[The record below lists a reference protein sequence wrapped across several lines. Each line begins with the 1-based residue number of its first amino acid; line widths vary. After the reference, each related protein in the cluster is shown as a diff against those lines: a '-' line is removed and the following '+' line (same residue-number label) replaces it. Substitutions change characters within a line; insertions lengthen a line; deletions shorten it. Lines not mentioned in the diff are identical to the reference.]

1 MQSRFIIIFSII
13 VKYSIYITTLEFIWI
28 LLLVSKEFND
38 PIWETSLMYGGKFI
52 SFFFYTNKLIAKNQ
66 DMFLVLLM

>member
-1 MQSRFIIIFSII
+1 MQRADSLLSSVSLSNIP
-13 VKYSIYITTLEFIWI
+13 YITTLEFIWI